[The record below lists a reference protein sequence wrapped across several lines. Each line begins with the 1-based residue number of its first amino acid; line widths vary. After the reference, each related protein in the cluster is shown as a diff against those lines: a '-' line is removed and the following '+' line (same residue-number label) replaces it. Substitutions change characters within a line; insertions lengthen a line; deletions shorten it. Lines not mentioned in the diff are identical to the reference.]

1 MELSQ
6 YYKVVGAFDHG
17 TKIMVDRDYID
28 ISGIEYKIIELSE
41 TETTVQITIKGLKEL
56 KKKVRKWLYDFMVDD
71 LESRLYFGA
80 DEDLEPHVFKQVR
93 SLIK

>member
-17 TKIMVDRDYID
+17 TKIMVDRDYIN

-41 TETTVQITIKGLKEL
+41 KETTVQLTTKGLKQL
-56 KKKVRKWLYDFMVDD
+56 KKQVRGFIYDFMVDD

-80 DEDLEPHVFKQVR
+80 EEDLEPHVFKQVR